1 MSGKCDGKEKEI
13 TQILTSPNS
22 SKSSKRTYKKET
34 NKRLVHKKPC
44 NNVWNSDDMKNSE
57 TKSESCENNKVDS
70 KYDSLSDDHSN
81 SQEQDA
87 ETQSSPIREQR
98 LFRFTAEVSI
108 FKLVDE
114 LTEPSKSSSNV
125 SYYVCELWTN
135 L

>member
-1 MSGKCDGKEKEI
+1 
-13 TQILTSPNS
+13 
-22 SKSSKRTYKKET
+22 
-34 NKRLVHKKPC
+34 
-44 NNVWNSDDMKNSE
+44 MKNSE

-125 SYYVCELWTN
+125 SYYVCEL
-135 L
+135 